1 MPLKKAV
8 FLSES
13 LPPITSD
20 TKYFIR
26 YRITSDD
33 NTLKSQWSSIYEL
46 EANKIQDF
54 TGYDVITN
62 VVADGTFITYTVDN
76 SFAIG
81 DNVVISGID
90 PAAFNFAQAEISLVT
105 PSSFT
110 ITNTTTGTYVSGG
123 VVAKI
128 ADTLSAT
135 VSPDQRYILLQ
146 WEPIGSSV
154 VGSSVFDV
162 FAQWSTASTPSW
174 SVDNYEYVATISSNN
189 FSVLIPV
196 GATYGKFVVQITT
209 HDNAISATTI
219 QSLGLGE
226 VVSDTIYD
234 APDFDG
240 GDI

>member
-13 LPPITSD
+13 LPPIASD
-20 TKYFIR
+20 TKYFAR

-33 NTLKSQWSSIYEL
+33 DTLKSQWSGIYEL
-46 EANKIQDF
+46 EGNTIQDF
-54 TGYDVITN
+54 L
-62 VVADGTFITYTVDN
+62 GT
-76 SFAIG
+76 
-81 DNVVISGID
+81 
-90 PAAFNFAQAEISLVT
+90 AEV
-105 PSSFT
+105 
-110 ITNTTTGTYVSGG
+110 
-123 VVAKI
+123 

-146 WEPIGSSV
+146 WESIGGSV
-154 VGSSVFDV
+154 LGSSVFDV
-162 FAQWSTASTPSW
+162 FAQWSTSTIPSW

-189 FSVLIPV
+189 FSILIPT
-196 GATYGKFVVQITT
+196 GASYGKFVVQITT
-209 HDNAISATTI
+209 HNNIVSAATI

-240 GDI
+240 GVI